1 MLRILAWTLWIII
14 LIVIGNLT
22 IVMIPFRLTSV
33 TGEMEI
39 DRLTTSGKTG
49 ATWISAEGRINGRS
63 KPVRLSVSGL
73 LKKTDQY
80 GNMEG
85 FKAQYVNTGIPL
97 DVVVGTMWFSD
108 YDVAYVNVKGRPQT
122 PNMGIK
128 LILLDVGLI
137 LILITL
143 YAYLRHTRPPA
154 PLETPYNNQPGG
166 F

>member
-1 MLRILAWTLWIII
+1 MWRTLAWTLWIFI

-22 IVMIPFRLTSV
+22 IVMIPFRLTITEGQMVISHL
-33 TGEMEI
+33 E
-39 DRLTTSGKTG
+39 SHGKTNAMRSYAVG
-49 ATWISAEGRINGRS
+49 KVKGRK
-63 KPVRLSVSGL
+63 KPVHLSVSAL
-73 LKKTDQY
+73 IEKTADF
-80 GNMEG
+80 GNKET

-154 PLETPYNNQPGG
+154 PPETPYNNQPGG